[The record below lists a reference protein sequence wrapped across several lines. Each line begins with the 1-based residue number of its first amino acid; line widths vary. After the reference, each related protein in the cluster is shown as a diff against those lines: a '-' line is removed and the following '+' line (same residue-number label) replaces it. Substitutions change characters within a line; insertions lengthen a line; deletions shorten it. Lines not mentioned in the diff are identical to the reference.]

1 MAIPLED
8 NVGDIVGKAQRGLR
22 IADSELA
29 KKAGIG
35 ADQLRKIRDGE
46 LNEAVLRAVAPAL
59 NLDANALVD
68 LGAGKWEPDK
78 LQNFDGLAPFCTDY
92 GGMAANSYLT
102 AEHGPNDLAMF

>member
-29 KKAGIG
+29 KKAAIG

-46 LNEAVLRAVAPAL
+46 LDEAVLRAVAPAL
-59 NLDANALVD
+59 NLDANALVAH
-68 LGAGKWEPDK
+68 LR
-78 LQNFDGLAPFCTDY
+78 CTPQY
-92 GGMAANSYLT
+92 RLT
-102 AEHGPNDLAMF
+102 IMRLR